1 MGKPIY
7 VTERTTGD
15 DPNTGAERALR
26 RPNRTKPIH
35 VDDPSADE
43 LMRASEDSGAL
54 DFWDSP
60 EEGDWQ

>member
-7 VTERTTGD
+7 VTERTTGFAYGGE
-15 DPNTGAERALR
+15 TRSLR